1 MEIQDRIV
9 SIIEAKGLNKKTFSE
24 AVDIQPQTLHHIVG
38 GRRTYPSYDV
48 IRKILYTYSDISERW
63 LLLGEGNM
71 EKKIAPNIAPNSVL
85 VHEQKVNYHTKVLP
99 IQVDQDNN
107 ERIVYVPISA
117 RAGYKVGFSDPIY
130 IEKLPS
136 FNLPGHTHGTF
147 RAFQVSGFSMY
158 PTFND
163 NDIAIGQYVERVEH
177 VYNNRV
183 YLIVSKEDVLLKR
196 VRLSIS
202 TKEIILLSDS
212 EEFEPITVP
221 FKEIKEIWC
230 VTDKITKNMAPP
242 SELEARVAK
251 LEQKLSKIKR

>member
-1 MEIQDRIV
+1 MLKIKQIRNK
-9 SIIEAKGLNKKTFSE
+9 KGLTLDELASKSGISKRMISGYE
-24 AVDIQPQTLHHIVG
+24 AGT
-38 GRRTYPSYDV
+38 
-48 IRKILYTYSDISERW
+48 SDIT
-63 LLLGEGNM
+63 L
-71 EKKIAPNIAPNSVL
+71 KKLQDIATALEVGLNELVDGFKSDKTAPNIAPNIAPNPVS